1 MTALIYLRREA
12 QALDH
17 ADWML
22 ATFDG
27 QISSLRDLLEKH
39 GHLPN
44 LRWPGEATGGLPI
57 A

>member
-39 GHLPN
+39 GHLHLPN
-44 LRWPGEATGGLPI
+44 LR
-57 A
+57 